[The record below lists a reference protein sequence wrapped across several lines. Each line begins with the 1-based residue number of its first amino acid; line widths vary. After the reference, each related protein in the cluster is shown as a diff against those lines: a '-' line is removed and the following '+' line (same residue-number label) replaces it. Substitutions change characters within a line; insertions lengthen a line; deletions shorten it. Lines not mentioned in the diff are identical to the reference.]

1 MSELNENVII
11 HFITRQC
18 PEEELKQINEWLA
31 EDQRHAQY
39 LLQMERIYQHLQ
51 SRSMPQWKVEEA
63 LERVHGNAG
72 AALPHQERHSF
83 RRRWHRYAAAI
94 VLAILAGTALLW
106 YGKVLRADDGRA
118 YIVAQTNG
126 STTKQVLLPD
136 GSKVWLNHHSSLS
149 YPERFEGDVRKVLLT
164 GEGYFEVSKDGT
176 RPFIVENDAMAV
188 KVLGTVFDFKN
199 DAANMRS
206 EVSLLKGSV
215 EVKSNVSAGQMV
227 LVPGQKAQLDY
238 QTGHMTVS
246 NMEDGV
252 DAVWHTNLIPF
263 SNATI
268 KEIVGKLE
276 KIYGVRMVI
285 GANVDLRSTYS
296 GTIKYNKDL
305 DLVLHLL
312 QNTLPIAFKK
322 TRGGVYSVNKAN

>member
-118 YIVAQTNG
+118 YIVPKTF
-126 STTKQVLLPD
+126 T
-136 GSKVWLNHHSSLS
+136 
-149 YPERFEGDVRKVLLT
+149 
-164 GEGYFEVSKDGT
+164 
-176 RPFIVENDAMAV
+176 AMASFSTI
-188 KVLGTVFDFKN
+188 KGLVL
-199 DAANMRS
+199 
-206 EVSLLKGSV
+206 SLETSKYPS
-215 EVKSNVSAGQMV
+215 
-227 LVPGQKAQLDY
+227 P
-238 QTGHMTVS
+238 VS
-246 NMEDGV
+246 N
-252 DAVWHTNLIPF
+252 T
-263 SNATI
+263 
-268 KEIVGKLE
+268 
-276 KIYGVRMVI
+276 
-285 GANVDLRSTYS
+285 LRTSPSKRS
-296 GTIKYNKDL
+296 G
-305 DLVLHLL
+305 
-312 QNTLPIAFKK
+312 
-322 TRGGVYSVNKAN
+322 